1 MQPRIRKNKNI
12 FGKKARIEVILALFT
27 VMTLLI
33 AGCAPKGV
41 PEGFNEDVVISQA
54 KEVVMLMSARDYEGV
69 VGRFSEIMKEA
80 LPENSLEAAVDATM
94 TKLGT
99 FREYRSVAAGSG
111 ENPTIGK
118 FAVVVIKA
126 SYENGEAT
134 YTISIDK
141 DGKLTGLYL
150 K

>member
-12 FGKKARIEVILALFT
+12 SRKKARIAVILALFT
-27 VMTLLI
+27 VMTLFI

-41 PEGFNEDVVISQA
+41 PEGFNEEVVISQA

-69 VGRFSEIMKEA
+69 VDRFSEIMKEA
-80 LPENSLEAAVDATM
+80 LPENSLESALDETI
-94 TKLGT
+94 TKLGA
-99 FREYRSVAAGSG
+99 FKEYRSVAAGSG

-118 FAVVVIKA
+118 FAVVIIKA